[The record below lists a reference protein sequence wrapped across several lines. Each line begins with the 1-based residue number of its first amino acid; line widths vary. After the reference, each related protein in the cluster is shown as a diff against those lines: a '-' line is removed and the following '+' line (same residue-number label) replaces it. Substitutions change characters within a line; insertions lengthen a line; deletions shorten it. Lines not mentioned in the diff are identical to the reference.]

1 MKLNEDTLV
10 QETTANYL
18 RDALG
23 WQSVFAYNNET
34 FGPEG
39 TLGRKDD
46 TEIVLTRYLGEGLMK
61 LNPGLPQSA
70 YQAAIRELTQATL
83 SQSPVLT
90 NRERYEKL
98 RDGVLV
104 EFRDVKGELKK
115 KRLRV
120 FDFDMPENN
129 HFLVVRELWMK
140 GALYRRRADIIAYVN
155 GIPLVFMELKAPNR
169 DLQRAFNENLAD
181 YRDTVPHIL
190 EHNAIIILGN
200 GIAAKYGSV
209 SSKYKHFREW
219 KRLDEGDP
227 GVVDM
232 ETLLKGLCSK
242 RILLDVFEN
251 FILFDDSS
259 GQMIKIVAQN
269 QQVLGVNLAI
279 EAVRNREKNSG
290 KLGVFWH
297 TQGAGKSYSIA
308 FFARKVHR
316 RIGANFTFLVLTDRD
331 DLDTQLYKTFAG
343 CRIVD
348 NDKNPCRAS
357 SGVELRSFLEDHN
370 KAYVFSLIQKFNQTV
385 SPDQPYSLRDDIIV
399 VTDEAHRT
407 QYGTLALNMRNA
419 LPKASYIGFTGTPL
433 FTNDEITKRIF
444 GGYVSRYGFQRAVE
458 DGATVPLYYDARG
471 EKLNVAISDLNE
483 RIATKLEELEIDDID
498 VAQRLER
505 ELKRDYHIITAS
517 SRLDRIATD
526 FVEHYSTQ
534 WESGKAM
541 FVSIDKITAAR
552 MHDLIK
558 TKWAERITI
567 LERELPAVADE
578 QDLSFRARQLAWM
591 RETLMA
597 VVISEEQGEVD
608 KFRKWNLDIIQH
620 RKLMKEGYLGADGKR
635 IDIEDAFKSEAHPFR
650 VVFVCAMWL
659 TGFDVPSLATLYLD
673 KPMKAHTLMQAIA
686 RANRVN
692 DGKTNGLIVDYCGI
706 LKSLRKA
713 LATFAGTTDDGTK
726 PGELDPTRPNDELLE
741 GLKEAIA
748 AARRFLTDRGVN
760 LDAIIQFIGFERNAA
775 LVRIKEAINTN
786 DENRKRFEIMAREVF
801 AKFKSC
807 LTLKGVN
814 DCRADNSALGLIY
827 KSLQKD
833 REAADISGIMQQL
846 HEVVDAAIVPR
857 SGETV
862 VTGKLFDISA
872 IDFDR
877 LRAEFEKSPAKRTTV
892 INLMDAIEKRLARMM
907 AENPTRT
914 NFQARYEEMVTEY
927 NEEKDRV
934 TIEATFQ
941 ALLKFVA
948 SLGEEESRAVREG
961 LDPEAL
967 TLFDLLKKPDLK
979 KAEIERL
986 KTVAASLLETL
997 EARKQEIQD
1006 WRAKEATRDA
1016 IRQEIYDFL
1025 YNDET
1030 GLPEVYSAD
1039 EIAQKSQVV
1048 FAHVFSGISTAVV
1061 G

>member
-1 MKLNEDTLV
+1 MKLNEDTLA

-23 WQSVFAYNNET
+23 WQSIYAYNNET

-39 TLGRKDD
+39 TLGRSDEK
-46 TEIVLTRYLGEGLMK
+46 EIVLTRYLGEALVK
-61 LNPGLPQSA
+61 LNPNLPQSA
-70 YQAAIRELTQATL
+70 YQAAIRELTDATL
-83 SQSPVLT
+83 SQSAVLS

-98 RDGVLV
+98 RGGVLI
-104 EFRDVKGELKK
+104 EFRDTKGELKK
-115 KRLRV
+115 ERLRV
-120 FDFDMPENN
+120 FDFDNSDNN
-129 HFLVVRELWMK
+129 HFLAVRELWIK
-140 GALYRRRADIIAYVN
+140 GALYRRRADVIGFVN

-200 GIAAKYGSV
+200 GIAAKYGSI

-227 GVVDM
+227 GMVDM

-242 RILLDVFEN
+242 RVLMDVFEN

-259 GQMIKIVAQN
+259 GETIKIVAQN
-269 QQVLGVNLAI
+269 QQVLGVNLAVQAI
-279 EAVRNREKNSG
+279 RDRSVNAG

-308 FFARKVHR
+308 FFTRKVHR
-316 RIGANFTFLVLTDRD
+316 RIGANYTFLVLTDRE
-331 DLDTQLYKTFAG
+331 DLDSQLYKTFAG

-348 NDKNPCRAS
+348 NDRAPCRAS
-357 SGVELRSFLEDHN
+357 SGTELRSFLEDHN
-370 KAYVFSLIQKFNQTV
+370 KAYVFSLIQKFNQNI
-385 SPDQPYSLRDDIIV
+385 SPDDPYSKRDDIIV

-419 LPKASYIGFTGTPL
+419 LPNAAYIGFTGTPL
-433 FTNDEITKRIF
+433 FSGDEITKRIF
-444 GGYVSRYGFQRAVE
+444 GGYVSRYDFQRAVE

-471 EKLNVAISDLNE
+471 EKLNVAIGDLNE
-483 RIATKLEELEIDDID
+483 RIAAKLEELEIDDID

-505 ELKRDYHIITAS
+505 ELKRDYHVITTS
-517 SRLDRIATD
+517 NRLERIASD

-534 WESGKAM
+534 WESGKVM
-541 FVSIDKITAAR
+541 FVAIDKITAVR
-552 MHDLIK
+552 IHDLIK
-558 TKWAERITI
+558 DGWTKRIAS
-567 LERELPAVADE
+567 LERELSSIADE
-578 QDLSFRARQLAWM
+578 QDVIYRQRQLSWM

-608 KFRKWNLDIIQH
+608 KFRKWGLDIIPH

-635 IDIEDAFKSEAHPFR
+635 IDVEDAFKSEPHPFR
-650 VVFVCAMWL
+650 IVFVCAMWL
-659 TGFDVPSLATLYLD
+659 TGFDVPSLSTLYLD

-686 RANRVN
+686 RANRVSE
-692 DGKTNGLIVDYCGI
+692 GKTNGLIVDYCGI

-713 LATFAGTTDDGTK
+713 LATFAGARGDDD
-726 PGELDPTRPNDELLE
+726 PGETDPTRPNDELLE
-741 GLKEAIA
+741 DLKEAIG
-748 AARRFLTDRGVN
+748 AARRFLTDRGTS
-760 LDAIIQFIGFERNAA
+760 LDAVVQTTGFQRNAA
-775 LVRIKEAINTN
+775 IVLIKESINTN
-786 DENRKRFEIMAREVF
+786 DETRKRFEILAREVF
-801 AKFKSC
+801 SQFKSC
-807 LTLKGVN
+807 LTIKGVN
-814 DCRADNSALGLIY
+814 DCRADSSALGVIY

-833 REAADISGIMQQL
+833 RDAADISGIMQQL
-846 HEVVDAAIVPR
+846 HEVVDAAIEPR
-857 SGETV
+857 SGEAV
-862 VTGKLFDISA
+862 VAGKLFDISA

-877 LRAEFEKSPAKRTTV
+877 LRAEFERTPAKRTTV

-914 NFQARYEEMVTEY
+914 NFQACYEEMVTEY

-948 SLGEEESRAVREG
+948 ALGEEESRAVREG
-961 LDPEAL
+961 LEPEAL
-967 TLFDLLKKPDLK
+967 TLFDLLKKPDLQ
-979 KAEIERL
+979 KAEIKRL
-986 KTVAASLLETL
+986 KAVAASLLTTL

-1006 WRAKEATRDA
+1006 WRAKEATRDT

-1030 GLPEVYSAD
+1030 GLPDSYSED

-1048 FAHVFSGISTAVV
+1048 FTHVFSALA
-1061 G
+1061 

>member
-1 MKLNEDTLV
+1 MKLNEDTLA

-18 RDALG
+18 RDILK
-23 WQSVFAYNNET
+23 WQSVLAYNTET

-39 TLGRKDD
+39 TLGRSDE
-46 TEIVLTRYLGEGLMK
+46 TEIVLKRYLGEALVK
-61 LNPGLPQSA
+61 LNPNLPQSA
-70 YQAAIRELTQATL
+70 YQAAIRELTEATL
-83 SQSPVLT
+83 SQSAVLT

-98 RDGVLV
+98 RDGVLI
-104 EFRDVKGELKK
+104 EFRDIKGELRKE
-115 KRLRV
+115 RLRV
-120 FDFDMPENN
+120 FDFDNPDNN
-129 HFLVVRELWMK
+129 HFLAVRELWIK
-140 GALYRRRADIIAYVN
+140 GALYRRRADVIGFVN

-200 GIAAKYGSV
+200 GIAAKYGSI

-242 RILLDVFEN
+242 RVLMDVFEN

-259 GQMIKIVAQN
+259 GETIKIVAQN
-269 QQVLGVNLAI
+269 QQVLGVNLAV
-279 EAVRNREKNSG
+279 EAVRNRDKNGG

-308 FFARKVHR
+308 FFTRKVHR

-343 CRIVD
+343 CRVVD
-348 NDKNPCRAS
+348 NDKNRCRAS

-385 SPDQPYSLRDDIIV
+385 SPEEPYSRREDIIV

-419 LPKASYIGFTGTPL
+419 LPNAAYIGFTGTPL
-433 FTNDEITKRIF
+433 FTDDEITKRIF
-444 GGYVSRYGFQRAVE
+444 GGYVSRYDFQRAVE

-483 RIATKLEELEIDDID
+483 RIAAKLEELEIDDID

-505 ELKRDYHIITAS
+505 ELNRDYHVITAS
-517 SRLDRIATD
+517 SRLERIATD
-526 FVEHYSTQ
+526 FVEHFSTQ
-534 WESGKAM
+534 WESGKVM
-541 FVSIDKITAAR
+541 FVAIDKITAVR

-558 TKWAERITI
+558 KKWAERITV
-567 LERELPAVADE
+567 LEKELSAVTDE
-578 QDLSFRARQLAWM
+578 QDLIFRKRQLAWM
-591 RETLMA
+591 HETLVA

-608 KFRKWNLDIIQH
+608 KFRKWNLDIIPH

-635 IDIEDAFKSEAHPFR
+635 IDVEDAFKSEAHPFR
-650 VVFVCAMWL
+650 IVIVCAMWL
-659 TGFDVPSLATLYLD
+659 TGFDVPSLSTLYLD

-686 RANRVN
+686 RANRVSE
-692 DGKTNGLIVDYCGI
+692 GKTNGLIVDYCGI

-713 LATFAGTTDDGTK
+713 LATFAGARGDGAE
-726 PGELDPTRPNDELLE
+726 PGEIDPTRPNDELLE
-741 GLKEAIA
+741 DLKEAIA
-748 AARRFLTDRGVN
+748 AARRFLTDRSVT
-760 LDAIIQFIGFERNAA
+760 LDALIQSTGFERNAA
-775 LVRIKEAINTN
+775 LVGIKDAINTN
-786 DENRKRFEIMAREVF
+786 DESRKRFEILAREVF
-801 AKFKSC
+801 SKFKSC

-814 DCRADNSALGLIY
+814 DCRADSSALGLIY

-833 REAADISGIMQQL
+833 RDAADISGIMQQL
-846 HEVVDAAIVPR
+846 HQVVDAAIAPR
-857 SGETV
+857 NAEPV
-862 VTGKLFDISA
+862 VYGKLFDISA
-872 IDFDR
+872 IDFER
-877 LRAEFEKSPAKRTTV
+877 LRVEFERTPAKRTTV

-907 AENPTRT
+907 AENPTRA
-914 NFQARYEEMVTEY
+914 NFQARYEEMVAEY

-948 SLGEEESRAVREG
+948 DLGVEESRAMREG
-961 LDPEAL
+961 LDPKAL
-967 TLFDLLKKPDLK
+967 TLFDLLKKPDLQ

-986 KTVAASLLETL
+986 KGVAASLLVTL
-997 EARKQEIQD
+997 EERKQQVQD
-1006 WRAKEATRDA
+1006 WRAKESTRDA
-1016 IRQEIYDFL
+1016 LRQEIYDFL

-1030 GLPEVYSAD
+1030 GLPESYTPD
-1039 EIAQKSQVV
+1039 EIMQKSRVV
-1048 FAHVFSGISTAVV
+1048 FAHIYSA
-1061 G
+1061 